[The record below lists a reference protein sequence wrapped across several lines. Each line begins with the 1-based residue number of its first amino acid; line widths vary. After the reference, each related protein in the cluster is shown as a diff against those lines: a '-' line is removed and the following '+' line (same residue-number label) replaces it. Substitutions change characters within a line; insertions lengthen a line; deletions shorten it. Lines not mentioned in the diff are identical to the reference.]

1 MSLEDIKSQEI
12 ALRLL
17 KASLKEGIDTNS
29 FLFFGPEGV
38 GKAYTARCL
47 IKTLNCLI
55 LEGDCCDKC
64 KNCMRIDKGIFPDL
78 LWVKPQSPGSSISI
92 ETVRQVRYQMSLR
105 PYEAKKKVFVFE
117 EAHLLSGEAQDALLK
132 TLEEPQD
139 NSILILITSKPHL
152 LRETVISRCQKIR
165 FNAIP
170 NAVIEKVLSD
180 EFALEWDELKFISNF
195 SYGSLGE
202 AKRFA
207 GLDIFS
213 KKNKILDSFI
223 ISSQKRTFGYDL
235 FNLTEELKRLYRRE
249 NSGVS
254 SDNLDFKISDI
265 EFKDVVRIFLSF
277 FRDAIIFK
285 SGQSEG
291 LINLDRIAEIE
302 RFSFAYELE
311 ELYDKINSIL
321 HLENLLSQNINEE
334 LAFLNMLE
342 ELRYPPRIEA
352 DISESKLI

>member
-1 MSLEDIKSQEI
+1 
-12 ALRLL
+12 
-17 KASLKEGIDTNS
+17 
-29 FLFFGPEGV
+29 
-38 GKAYTARCL
+38 
-47 IKTLNCLI
+47 
-55 LEGDCCDKC
+55 
-64 KNCMRIDKGIFPDL
+64 
-78 LWVKPQSPGSSISI
+78 
-92 ETVRQVRYQMSLR
+92 
-105 PYEAKKKVFVFE
+105 
-117 EAHLLSGEAQDALLK
+117 QDALLK